1 MKLCK
6 FDNLVCSGFVNGA
19 LVNVCQSLDGNR
31 VFTARLLGSGNMVL
45 VHPHEEDGC
54 RFLPCC
60 YGYATTIRRAQGADI
75 VHGAIWMDNK
85 YHPAAR
91 GYGYVG
97 ISRFQSR
104 SGVYLFGKLRR
115 SDFLPVGPDLESEQL
130 ERGYHSVDSDSEDGA
145 GLEYAH
151 SAAAAE
157 DGDSDNSDGIDE
169 GVGNALLAVD
179 FG

>member
-1 MKLCK
+1 
-6 FDNLVCSGFVNGA
+6 
-19 LVNVCQSLDGNR
+19 
-31 VFTARLLGSGNMVL
+31 
-45 VHPHEEDGC
+45 
-54 RFLPCC
+54 
-60 YGYATTIRRAQGADI
+60 
-75 VHGAIWMDNK
+75 MDNK
-85 YHPAAR
+85 YHPAVR

-115 SDFLPVGPDLESEQL
+115 SDFLPVGPDLETEQL
-130 ERGYHSVDSDSEDGA
+130 ERGYHSVDSDSDEGD

-151 SAAAAE
+151 SGSAAE
-157 DGDSDNSDGIDE
+157 DGGSDNSDGIHE

>member
-1 MKLCK
+1 
-6 FDNLVCSGFVNGA
+6 
-19 LVNVCQSLDGNR
+19 
-31 VFTARLLGSGNMVL
+31 
-45 VHPHEEDGC
+45 
-54 RFLPCC
+54 
-60 YGYATTIRRAQGADI
+60 
-75 VHGAIWMDNK
+75 MDNK
-85 YHPAAR
+85 YHPAVR

-115 SDFLPVGPDLESEQL
+115 SDFLPVGPDLDTEQL
-130 ERGYHSVDSDSEDGA
+130 ERGYHSVDSDSDEGD

-151 SAAAAE
+151 SGSAAE